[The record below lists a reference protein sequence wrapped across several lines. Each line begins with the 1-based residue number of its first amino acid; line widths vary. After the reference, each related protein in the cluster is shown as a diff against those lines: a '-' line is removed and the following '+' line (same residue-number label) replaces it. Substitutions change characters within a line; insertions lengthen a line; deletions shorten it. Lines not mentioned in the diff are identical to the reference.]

1 MILGLDVSTSATG
14 FAVIDLEGELVSSSY
29 VDTRNKRKFPDI
41 FEVCLCIRQELERIK
56 EKFDIESIHIEES
69 LQSFRSGFSSA
80 KTLSVLSK
88 INGMTSLMCFEIF
101 SIKPEHVNS
110 ATARKLCG
118 IKVPRGKNAK
128 EHVLRHVLGVEPNF
142 IVEYTR
148 NGTHKPYCYDKADA
162 YVVAKSA
169 WIACRAAQ

>member
-14 FAVIDLEGELVSSSY
+14 FAIIDSDGKLIYSSY
-29 VDTRNKRKFPDI
+29 VDTRNKRKYPDI
-41 FEVCLCIRQELERIK
+41 FDVCLCIRQELESIK
-56 EKFDIESIHIEES
+56 KDFDIRDICIEES

-80 KTLSVLSK
+80 KTLSILSK
-88 INGMTSLMCFEIF
+88 INGMTSLMCFETF
-101 SIKPEHVNS
+101 LIKPEYVNS

-118 IKVPRGKNAK
+118 IKVPRGKNTK
-128 EHVLRHVLGVEPNF
+128 EHVLQHVLEIEPNF

-148 NGTHKPYCYDKADA
+148 TGTHKPYCYDKADA

-169 WIACRAAQ
+169 WTSCKVTQ

>member
-14 FAVIDLEGELVSSSY
+14 FAIIEPNGELVYSSY
-29 VDTRNKRKFPDI
+29 VDTRNKRKFVDI
-41 FEVCLCIRQELERIK
+41 FEVCLCIKEELENIK
-56 EKFDIESIHIEES
+56 QQFDICSVHIEES

-80 KTLSVLSK
+80 RTLSVLSK
-88 INGMTSLMCFEIF
+88 INGMTSLMCFDIF
-101 SIKPEHVNS
+101 SIKPLYVNS

-118 IKVPRGKNAK
+118 IKIPKGRNTK
-128 EHVLRHVLGVEPNF
+128 EHILKHVSGIEPNF

-148 NGTHKPYCYDKADA
+148 TGTHKPYCYDKADA

-169 WIACRAAQ
+169 WISCRVTQ

>member
-14 FAVIDLEGELVSSSY
+14 FAVIDSEGELVFSSY

-41 FEVCLCIRQELERIK
+41 FEVCLCIKQELEKIK
-56 EKFDIESIHIEES
+56 EQFDIGSIH
-69 LQSFRSGFSSA
+69 
-80 KTLSVLSK
+80 
-88 INGMTSLMCFEIF
+88 
-101 SIKPEHVNS
+101 NS

-118 IKVPRGKNAK
+118 IKVPRGKNTK
-128 EHVLRHVLGVEPNF
+128 EHVLKHVLGVEPNF

-148 NGTHKPYCYDKADA
+148 TGTHKPYCYDKADA

-169 WIACRAAQ
+169 WIACRVAQ